1 MHEIFLGQKGK
12 YIEKVVKRTEELTLL
27 AKGDETEIMQVKII
41 PDEIF
46 YIDPGDKDG
55 LMEFFFIIKGKVM
68 YDNEGEAIYLS
79 EGEYCYVKNLIK
91 FTFFKAMTDVTLLYI
106 TNQPVFHL
114 LSEEIKKMTEMITLV
129 EGKDLYT
136 NDHETRTRKYVI
148 EIAEKLCL
156 SKSQLIMI
164 CYAATFHDIGKI
176 NVPDEILNKPGPLTK
191 EEFECMKKHAADGA
205 AIVGNTYIK
214 DAALAILQ
222 HHERLDG
229 SGYPQGLKGEEI
241 CVEAKIIGVVD
252 TYDAITS
259 DRVYRKGR
267 SAIVALDEIKSL
279 VGKHYDQAV
288 VKALEEILKEDG
300 VI

>member
-27 AKGDETEIMQVKII
+27 AKGDDVEIMKVKIKS
-41 PDEIF
+41 DEIF
-46 YIDPGDKDG
+46 YIDPGVKDR
-55 LMEFFFIIKGKVM
+55 LLEFFFIIKGKVM
-68 YDNEGEAIYLS
+68 YDDEGEAIYLS
-79 EGEYCYVKNLIK
+79 EGEYCYVKNLK
-91 FTFFKAMTDVTLLYI
+91 KSTYFKTVTEVTLLYI

-114 LSEEIKKMTEMITLV
+114 LSDEIKKIDKMLTLV
-129 EGKDLYT
+129 KGKDINTY
-136 NDHETRTRKYVI
+136 DHETRTRKYVGG
-148 EIAEKLCL
+148 IAEKLCL
-156 SKSQLIMI
+156 SKGQTIMLYHSAI
-164 CYAATFHDIGKI
+164 FHDIGKI

-191 EEFECMKKHAADGA
+191 EEFDCMKKHAADGA

-241 CVEAKIIGVVD
+241 CIEAKIIGVVD

-267 SAIVALDEIKSL
+267 SAKVALDEIKSL